1 MALDLPRVTA
11 NVVLRK
17 PSLQKVFDNLRASGF
32 SLIGPTVREG
42 AVVLDEI
49 SGLEDL
55 PLGWIAE
62 QAPGRYRLKQAR
74 HSEYFSYGVGPDSWK
89 RFLHL
94 PQLKLFSLE
103 KTDGKWVFKPNPD
116 TIPPRAFIG
125 VRACDLSA
133 IAVQD
138 RVFLSGELQD
148 PQYMRRRE
156 RIFILAAN
164 CGRAYSTC
172 FCSSMKT
179 GPKVTQGFDLAL
191 TELPTTFVIE
201 VGSELG
207 SKMLRDAPWEPAT
220 AFDLGR
226 AAQSVQ
232 NAEREIERHLRTDD
246 LPKLLYDN
254 LEHPRWDEVATRCL
268 SCGNCTQ
275 VCPTCFCTTIEDA
288 CDLKATT
295 SDRTRVWDSC
305 FVREFSH
312 VHGGNIRPTIRARY
326 RQWLTHKLASWI
338 DQFGTSGCV
347 GCGRCITWCPV
358 GIDLTEE
365 VKAIREKVQR

>member
-1 MALDLPRVTA
+1 MAQDLPRLTA
-11 NVVLRK
+11 NVVIPK

-32 SLIGPTVREG
+32 SLIGPTVRDG

-49 SGLEDL
+49 SGLKDL
-55 PLGWIAE
+55 PLGWMAD
-62 QAPGRYRLKQAR
+62 QAPGHYRLKQT
-74 HSEYFSYGVGPDSWK
+74 HHLEYFFYGVGPDSWK
-89 RFLHL
+89 KFLHVA
-94 PQLKLFSLE
+94 QIKLYSVE
-103 KTDGKWVFKPNPD
+103 RTDGKWVFKPNED
-116 TIPPRAFIG
+116 VIPPRAFIG

-133 IAVQD
+133 IGVQD
-138 RVFLSGELQD
+138 RVFLSGEFHD
-148 PQYMRRRE
+148 PHYMRRRE

-172 FCSSMKT
+172 FCTSMKT
-179 GPKVTQGFDLAL
+179 GPKVAGGFDLAL
-191 TELPTTFVIE
+191 TELPNAFVLE
-201 VGSELG
+201 VGSEMG
-207 SKMLRDAPWEPAT
+207 SEMLRDSAWEPAT

-232 NAEREIERHLRTDD
+232 NAEREIERQLSIDD
-246 LPKLLYDN
+246 LPKMLYDN
-254 LEHPRWDEVATRCL
+254 LEHSRWDDVATRCL

-275 VCPTCFCTTIEDA
+275 VCPTCFCVTVQDT
-288 CDLKATT
+288 CNLKGTLAE
-295 SDRTRVWDSC
+295 RTRLWDSC
-305 FVREFSH
+305 YVREFSH
-312 VHGGNIRPTIRARY
+312 VHGGNIRPTIRSRY